1 MIVKSRKSKIGF
13 DLNLNLATTTTP
25 DNPNMAPV
33 PSVCVRVPHSPS
45 LDSGDDPG
53 SPTKDTSHTT
63 TTFRYHL
70 ETPATSTEFATL
82 AVRECAIQMH
92 EIWYFSPSRLN

>member
-1 MIVKSRKSKIGF
+1 
-13 DLNLNLATTTTP
+13 
-25 DNPNMAPV
+25 MAPV

-53 SPTKDTSHTT
+53 TPTKDTSQ
-63 TTFRYHL
+63 TTFKYYL
-70 ETPATSTEFATL
+70 DTSATSTEFATL

-92 EIWYFSPSRLN
+92 DFMNFSYPNFFPNLKFSTCLLQFSTTLLPFSSLSLNA